1 MLKKLR
7 IKFVIINMTL
17 VTAMLIVIFGMVMYF
32 TKQNL
37 EQESLRMMQE
47 IALDPM
53 QTEAPPE
60 KASLGRGAPMES
72 SQSIP
77 AAEFSVRVLTR
88 AGSFIPLPPIMV
100 SSAMSSGVSK

>member
-37 EQESLRMMQE
+37 EQESLRMMHE
-47 IALDPM
+47 IALDPL

-60 KASLGRGAPMES
+60 SRGDIRMPYFVVQF
-72 SQSIP
+72 SQRGELMI
-77 AAEFSVRVLTR
+77 T
-88 AGSFIPLPPIMV
+88 GSGYYDLSDTDFLL
-100 SSAMSSGVSK
+100 